1 MASPYDL
8 THAGQRPAKRPY
20 VDNRTAALAAATAQF
35 DSLVREQA
43 HQEEID
49 AAVQLAAQQQQQFA
63 STPASQ
69 FAPVNNEPPKRK
81 ITRKRQVLSCRP
93 CTTRKI
99 RCTRTNGPGAP
110 CQSCEKR
117 GEAALCDVGGG
128 PGGTTPAPSP
138 GPSSTVAAAASSY
151 GQQTPQQQQQ
161 QHHHHHHH
169 HRHPHHASR
178 GPSPGSMLPALPPAL
193 AAAAAASASPG
204 PFAYGQVL
212 PPPMHHAINIAS
224 PGSLDSESNCADHRA
239 ELERRIAFLESALLA
254 QGRGLPSPGP
264 AAAGGGGGG
273 GVGVGAPPLGAG
285 LPLPSGPPVGSN
297 GSNGAG
303 GSGGGGNTNPNHR
316 TTDSRKRRREAIR
329 EGLAWPD
336 GPDSETEDAAL
347 TLEDIAVNVRIAG
360 TQMQRRAASIS
371 TPILPSSATTASAGG
386 TPNLAGGGGGSGGA
400 NAPMNGNGNGN
411 AHGGGG
417 SGAPSIS
424 REKTSLIVPEISRR
438 YRGVLIDLYE
448 ALPPRDRMDWLIRHY
463 IDSVSW
469 YWCAHHLP
477 TLAAEYD
484 AFCELVAEGRQLEID
499 PLWLAVLFLTLALS
513 ANSLD
518 YIPAGA
524 PLTRD
529 DLVSYVPD
537 YFEAARAALDC
548 GDAFGSA
555 RIRTIQAISMLGPLA
570 LNSGDQGRVDIL
582 IPYVAGALRLCQ
594 QLKLD
599 KLGKDDPTVMPPED
613 PALPSGINSLRREV
627 PLRLF
632 YALLHVDQVIF
643 RLRPVLAGQNICSAL
658 PGNYDDKDLR
668 SDTVVPPPPLQ
679 VRSFAQYE
687 TLRFRVGAIQR
698 RLHEAN
704 LNEEGT
710 SFDMMVKCDGEIR
723 NLLAEYELER
733 TDGDTTIPLYW
744 ARVAA
749 LQNVHIRLIR
759 FHRPFASRG
768 YRDPK
773 YRSSTDAALASAR
786 VVLETQKELDKTNAP
801 LVKDCYQL
809 NHIQVS
815 IVVLF
820 CEVYQQH
827 DPAAHPPGEIDLA
840 KQSADYRL
848 ISEVSVCFHRAMG
861 SVRERVRAV
870 ARQSLLVLQ
879 YLFEALHALR
889 PDTQREAFGHLLKR
903 ISVAVTE
910 AERGAAAAAALCA
923 ASPEAGIKA
932 EESNV
937 RGAAT
942 PDGHFSESPAP
953 FSLAATSAAAAAAF
967 GMPVNGGGNL
977 LFGDLAGPLPPPPGM
992 TEQPGGS
999 MQAGMPSSGGL
1010 FDGSALAENG
1020 DSSAVAG
1027 DFAGHDVHFGEM
1039 SFDWGYD

>member
-49 AAVQLAAQQQQQFA
+49 AAVQLAVQQQQQFA
-63 STPASQ
+63 STSTSQ
-69 FAPVNNEPPKRK
+69 FAPVSNEPPKRK

-99 RCTRTNGPGAP
+99 RCTRTDGPGAP

-138 GPSSTVAAAASSY
+138 GPSTAAVAAAPSY

-161 QHHHHHHH
+161 HHHHHHHH
-169 HRHPHHASR
+169 HRHPHHAAAR
-178 GPSPGSMLPALPPAL
+178 APSPGSMLPALPPAL
-193 AAAAAASASPG
+193 AAAASPG

-264 AAAGGGGGG
+264 AATAGGGGGVG
-273 GVGVGAPPLGAG
+273 GVGAPPLGAG
-285 LPLPSGPPVGSN
+285 LRLSSGPPVGSN
-297 GSNGAG
+297 GAGAG
-303 GSGGGGNTNPNHR
+303 GNSNHR

-386 TPNLAGGGGGSGGA
+386 TPNLGGGGGGSGA

-411 AHGGGG
+411 AH
-417 SGAPSIS
+417 SGDGVPSFS
-424 REKTSLIVPEISRR
+424 REKSSLIVPEISRR

-448 ALPPRDRMDWLIRHY
+448 ALPSRDRMDWLIRHY

-555 RIRTIQAISMLGPLA
+555 RIRTIQAIAMLGPLA

-599 KLGKDDPTVMPPED
+599 KLGKDDPSVMPPED

-668 SDTVVPPPPLQ
+668 SDAVVPPPPLH

-704 LNEEGT
+704 LSEEGT

-937 RGAAT
+937 RGANT
-942 PDGHFSESPAP
+942 PDGQFSEPPAP
-953 FSLAATSAAAAAAF
+953 FSLAATAATAAAF

-977 LFGDLAGPLPPPPGM
+977 LFGDLAGPLPPPAGM
-992 TEQPGGS
+992 TEQH
-999 MQAGMPSSGGL
+999 AGAMPAGLPSSGGGL

-1020 DSSAVAG
+1020 DTGAAVG

>member
-8 THAGQRPAKRPY
+8 PGAGQRPSKRPY
-20 VDNRTAALAAATAQF
+20 VDSRTSAHTANAAQF
-35 DSLVREQA
+35 DPLVHDLGQQDDTSGYQA
-43 HQEEID
+43 Y
-49 AAVQLAAQQQQQFA
+49 QQQQQSPSPYA
-63 STPASQ
+63 STSQ
-69 FAPVNNEPPKRK
+69 QGGSTSEPPKRK

-99 RCTRTNGPGAP
+99 RCTRTGGPGAP

-117 GEAALCDVGGG
+117 GEGALCDVGGG
-128 PGGTTPAPSP
+128 GGTGGAGTPAPSP
-138 GPSSTVAAAASSY
+138 GAVEAAVTAIPHA
-151 GQQTPQQQQQ
+151 
-161 QHHHHHHH
+161 HHHHHHQH
-169 HRHPHHASR
+169 HPHRHRTPR
-178 GPSPGSMLPALPPAL
+178 GPSPGSMLPALPPGL
-193 AAAAAASASPG
+193 APSPG
-204 PFAYGQVL
+204 PFPYGQVL
-212 PPPMHHAINIAS
+212 PPPMHAISVAS
-224 PGSLDSESNCADHRA
+224 PGSLNSESNCADHRA
-239 ELERRIAFLESALLA
+239 ELERRIASLEAALLA
-254 QGRGLPSPGP
+254 QGRQLPSPAPGPGIGP
-264 AAAGGGGGG
+264 APPHAAAI
-273 GVGVGAPPLGAG
+273 GATP
-285 LPLPSGPPVGSN
+285 SN
-297 GSNGAG
+297 G
-303 GSGGGGNTNPNHR
+303 
-316 TTDSRKRRREAIR
+316 TDLRKRRREAIR

-371 TPILPSSATTASAGG
+371 TPVLASSATTTSADG
-386 TPNLAGGGGGSGGA
+386 TPLLGGVSGVGNSNGDARALNGHLANGATGSNA
-400 NAPMNGNGNGN
+400 NSAPT
-411 AHGGGG
+411 
-417 SGAPSIS
+417 IS
-424 REKTSLIVPEISRR
+424 REKASLIVPEISRR

-448 ALPPRDRMDWLIRHY
+448 ALPSRDRMDWLIRHY

-524 PLTRD
+524 PLTQD

-555 RIRTIQAISMLGPLA
+555 RIRTIQAITMLGPLA

-599 KLGKDDPTVMPPED
+599 KLGKSDPTVMPPED
-613 PALPSGINSLRREV
+613 PALPSGVCSLRREV
-627 PLRLF
+627 PLRLL

-643 RLRPVLAGQNICSAL
+643 RLRPVLAGQNVCSAL

-668 SDTVVPPPPLQ
+668 SDSIVPPPPLH

-687 TLRFRVGAIQR
+687 ALRFRVGAIQR

-704 LNEEGT
+704 LSQEGT
-710 SFDMMVKCDGEIR
+710 SYEMMIQCDGEIR

-773 YRSSTDAALASAR
+773 YRSSTEAALASAR
-786 VVLETQKELDKTNAP
+786 VVLETQRELDKTNAP

-827 DPAAHPPGEIDLA
+827 DPSAHPPGEIDLA

-889 PDTQREAFGHLLKR
+889 PDTEREAFGHLLKR
-903 ISVAVTE
+903 ISIAVTE
-910 AERGAAAAAALCA
+910 AERGAAAASVD
-923 ASPEAGIKA
+923 SPESGIKA

-937 RGAAT
+937 RSAVVTNGQLPEPVT
-942 PDGHFSESPAP
+942 P
-953 FSLAATSAAAAAAF
+953 FSLATTPALMQAISA
-967 GMPVNGGGNL
+967 NGGGNAAM
-977 LFGDLAGPLPPPPGM
+977 FGDLAGPMPLPTATSEAQSGAV
-992 TEQPGGS
+992 S
-999 MQAGMPSSGGL
+999 AGLVANAGI
-1010 FDGSALAENG
+1010 FDTAILPENG
-1020 DSSAVAG
+1020 EPGPAGG
-1027 DFAGHDVHFGEM
+1027 DFAAHDVHFGEM
-1039 SFDWGYD
+1039 TFDWGYD

>member
-1 MASPYDL
+1 MDAPYDL
-8 THAGQRPAKRPY
+8 GHAGQRPPKRPY
-20 VDNRTAALAAATAQF
+20 VDSRTAVLAAATAQF
-35 DSLVREQA
+35 DSLVRNQA
-43 HQEEID
+43 QQDD
-49 AAVQLAAQQQQQFA
+49 AAIQLAAHQSSFA
-63 STPASQ
+63 STSQ
-69 FAPVNNEPPKRK
+69 TPSVEPPKRK

-99 RCTRTNGPGAP
+99 RCARTGGPGAP

-117 GEAALCDVGGG
+117 GEGALCDVGAGG
-128 PGGTTPAPSP
+128 GTPAPSP
-138 GPSSTVAAAASSY
+138 GAVASSSSY
-151 GQQTPQQQQQ
+151 ATPQVQPPPPHQYPHRHN
-161 QHHHHHHH
+161 HHHHHT
-169 HRHPHHASR
+169 PR
-178 GPSPGSMLPALPPAL
+178 GPSPGSMLPALPPGL
-193 AAAAAASASPG
+193 AASPG

-212 PPPMHHAINIAS
+212 PPPMNAISVAS

-254 QGRGLPSPGP
+254 QGRE
-264 AAAGGGGGG
+264 
-273 GVGVGAPPLGAG
+273 
-285 LPLPSGPPVGSN
+285 LPLPTAAPLGTGLPVTSGGNGVGSDGRGHN
-297 GSNGAG
+297 SNNGAG
-303 GSGGGGNTNPNHR
+303 RILVPSSR
-316 TTDSRKRRREAIR
+316 TDSRKRRREAIR

-371 TPILPSSATTASAGG
+371 TPILPSSATTASADG
-386 TPNLAGGGGGSGGA
+386 TPNLGVASSAMPGH
-400 NAPMNGNGNGN
+400 MNGTGAWNG
-411 AHGGGG
+411 A
-417 SGAPSIS
+417 APVS
-424 REKTSLIVPEISRR
+424 REKASLIVPEISRR

-448 ALPPRDRMDWLIRHY
+448 ALPSRDRMDWLIRHY

-524 PLTRD
+524 PLTQD

-555 RIRTIQAISMLGPLA
+555 RIRTIQAIAMLGPLA

-599 KLGKDDPTVMPPED
+599 KLGKNDPTVMPPED
-613 PALPSGINSLRREV
+613 PALPTGINSLRREV

-643 RLRPVLAGQNICSAL
+643 RLRPVLASQNVCSAL
-658 PGNYDDKDLR
+658 PGNFDDKDLR
-668 SDTVVPPPPLQ
+668 NDAVVSPPPLH

-704 LNEEGT
+704 LSEGET

-744 ARVAA
+744 ARTAA

-827 DPAAHPPGEIDLA
+827 DPAAHSPGEMDLA
-840 KQSADYRL
+840 NQSADYRL
-848 ISEVSVCFHRAMG
+848 ISEVSLCFHRAMG

-870 ARQSLLVLQ
+870 ARQSLLVLR

-889 PDTQREAFGHLLKR
+889 PDTEREAFGHLLKR

-910 AERGAAAAAALCA
+910 AERGAAAAAALLCA
-923 ASPEAGIKA
+923 GSPEASIKT

-937 RGAAT
+937 RGASTANGQLPDPPTPFNVAT
-942 PDGHFSESPAP
+942 TPA
-953 FSLAATSAAAAAAF
+953 LAYGLAV
-967 GMPVNGGGNL
+967 VNAGNSV
-977 LFGDLAGPLPPPPGM
+977 FGDLAGPLPPPSAVNA
-992 TEQPGGS
+992 EQQNGTVSAGLGGH
-999 MQAGMPSSGGL
+999 GGV
-1010 FDGSALAENG
+1010 FDGSALG
-1020 DSSAVAG
+1020 DNNESGATAG
-1027 DFAGHDVHFGEM
+1027 DFASHDVHFGEM

>member
-1 MASPYDL
+1 MASAYDL

-35 DSLVREQA
+35 DSLVRDQA

-63 STPASQ
+63 STSTSQ
-69 FAPVNNEPPKRK
+69 FVPVNNKPPKRK

-128 PGGTTPAPSP
+128 PGGGGGTTPAPSP
-138 GPSSTVAAAASSY
+138 GPSTTVAAASSY
-151 GQQTPQQQQQ
+151 GQQTPQHQ
-161 QHHHHHHH
+161 HHHHH

-193 AAAAAASASPG
+193 AAAAASPG

-212 PPPMHHAINIAS
+212 PPPMHAINIAS

-254 QGRGLPSPGP
+254 QGRGLPSP
-264 AAAGGGGGG
+264 ATTAGGGG
-273 GVGVGAPPLGAG
+273 GVGIGAPPLGAG
-285 LPLPSGPPVGSN
+285 LPLPSGPPAS
-297 GSNGAG
+297 SNGAV
-303 GSGGGGNTNPNHR
+303 GGGNNSNHR

-386 TPNLAGGGGGSGGA
+386 TPNLSAGGGGGGV
-400 NAPMNGNGNGN
+400 NATMNGIGHGDGNG
-411 AHGGGG
+411 HGA
-417 SGAPSIS
+417 SDGAPSIS

-613 PALPSGINSLRREV
+613 PALPSGINSLRREI

-643 RLRPVLAGQNICSAL
+643 RMRPVLASQNICSAL

-668 SDTVVPPPPLQ
+668 SDAVVPPPPLH

-704 LNEEGT
+704 LSEGET

-889 PDTQREAFGHLLKR
+889 PDAQREAFGHLLKR

-937 RGAAT
+937 RGAST
-942 PDGHFSESPAP
+942 PDGQFSEPPAS
-953 FSLAATSAAAAAAF
+953 FSLAATAAAAAF

-992 TEQPGGS
+992 TEQHGGS
-999 MQAGMPSSGGL
+999 MPAGLLSSSGL

-1020 DSSAVAG
+1020 DTGAAAG